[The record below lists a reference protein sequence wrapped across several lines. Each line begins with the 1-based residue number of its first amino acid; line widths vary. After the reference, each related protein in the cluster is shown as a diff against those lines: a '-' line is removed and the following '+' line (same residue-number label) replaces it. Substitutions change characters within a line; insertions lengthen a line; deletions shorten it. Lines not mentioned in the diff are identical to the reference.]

1 MARIADP
8 KPVVCSVCLQPPMV
22 RDNELVYV
30 DFEVFYDGP
39 VVTRYGE
46 RAQDGQT
53 VAHPVDDMIICE
65 ECLRA
70 GAALIGLA
78 DSERAEEELL
88 RLNARIAELEK
99 EIAAKDKA
107 VADLEFSM
115 GVAID
120 YPVKRPARP
129 PRVMG
134 PKSHDDEVKRLRST
148 KRKADKIS
156 KTMKKEKASA

>member
-46 RAQDGQT
+46 RAESGQT
-53 VAHPVDDMIICE
+53 VAHPVDDLIICE

-78 DSERAEEELL
+78 DSEKTDAVIDDMRAEIDALK
-88 RLNARIAELEK
+88 K
-99 EIAAKDKA
+99 EISAKDKA